1 MLSVPISGFVFDFEL
16 VEMLLMKLH
25 CLLQNLAAANTYSQ
39 LSETVEKLLTA
50 KVRCESLMHLLILPF
65 VLSVC

>member
-50 KVRCESLMHLLILPF
+50 KVRCESLMHLLILPS